1 MLDFG
6 GTAQKLWV
14 LHCLDS
20 FLPFLLVANLGLHSS
35 FAVSRLAY
43 LGFQSKE
50 IVIDM
55 LPHTG
60 CVGVLGTGVPRLA
73 CLRPTAW
80 LCKWARTAH
89 LHQQAFKTLARR
101 ATQDLLGRGLTRLAR
116 EGQRDQGKGYL
127 ARFPVT

>member
-20 FLPFLLVANLGLHSS
+20 FLPFLSVTNLGLIPS
-35 FAVSRLAY
+35 FAVSHFAY

-60 CVGVLGTGVPRLA
+60 
-73 CLRPTAW
+73 W
-80 LCKWARTAH
+80 
-89 LHQQAFKTLARR
+89 
-101 ATQDLLGRGLTRLAR
+101 
-116 EGQRDQGKGYL
+116 Y
-127 ARFPVT
+127 

>member
-20 FLPFLLVANLGLHSS
+20 FRPFLSVANVGLLSS

-55 LPHTG
+55 LPQQVRTG
-60 CVGVLGTGVPRLA
+60 LYPDYCA
-73 CLRPTAW
+73 CHMYW
-80 LCKWARTAH
+80 
-89 LHQQAFKTLARR
+89 
-101 ATQDLLGRGLTRLAR
+101 
-116 EGQRDQGKGYL
+116 
-127 ARFPVT
+127 

>member
-1 MLDFG
+1 MLVYVSSTSPTYSNLTLSIYVPTGMLDFG

-14 LHCLDS
+14 LHYLDS
-20 FLPFLLVANLGLHSS
+20 FRPFLSVAKLRMLSS

-60 CVGVLGTGVPRLA
+60 WYWSLS
-73 CLRPTAW
+73 
-80 LCKWARTAH
+80 
-89 LHQQAFKTLARR
+89 
-101 ATQDLLGRGLTRLAR
+101 
-116 EGQRDQGKGYL
+116 
-127 ARFPVT
+127 

>member
-14 LHCLDS
+14 LLGLDS

-35 FAVSRLAY
+35 FAVSHLAY

-60 CVGVLGTGVPRLA
+60 WYWSLS
-73 CLRPTAW
+73 
-80 LCKWARTAH
+80 
-89 LHQQAFKTLARR
+89 
-101 ATQDLLGRGLTRLAR
+101 
-116 EGQRDQGKGYL
+116 
-127 ARFPVT
+127 

>member
-20 FLPFLLVANLGLHSS
+20 FRPFLSVAKLRMLSS

-60 CVGVLGTGVPRLA
+60 WYWSYP
-73 CLRPTAW
+73 
-80 LCKWARTAH
+80 
-89 LHQQAFKTLARR
+89 
-101 ATQDLLGRGLTRLAR
+101 D
-116 EGQRDQGKGYL
+116 Y
-127 ARFPVT
+127 

>member
-1 MLDFG
+1 MLVYVSSTSPTITVISLSQYMCQQGCSIFG

-20 FLPFLLVANLGLHSS
+20 FRPFLSVANLGMLSS
-35 FAVSRLAY
+35 IAVSRFAY

-60 CVGVLGTGVPRLA
+60 WYWSLS
-73 CLRPTAW
+73 
-80 LCKWARTAH
+80 
-89 LHQQAFKTLARR
+89 
-101 ATQDLLGRGLTRLAR
+101 
-116 EGQRDQGKGYL
+116 
-127 ARFPVT
+127 

>member
-50 IVIDM
+50 IVLICY
-55 LPHTG
+55 LTQ
-60 CVGVLGTGVPRLA
+60 VGTGLYPDYCA
-73 CLRPTAW
+73 CHMYW
-80 LCKWARTAH
+80 
-89 LHQQAFKTLARR
+89 
-101 ATQDLLGRGLTRLAR
+101 
-116 EGQRDQGKGYL
+116 
-127 ARFPVT
+127 

>member
-14 LHCLDS
+14 LYYLDS
-20 FLPFLLVANLGLHSS
+20 FLPFMSVANLGLLPS
-35 FAVSRLAY
+35 FAISRLAY

-60 CVGVLGTGVPRLA
+60 WYWSLS
-73 CLRPTAW
+73 
-80 LCKWARTAH
+80 
-89 LHQQAFKTLARR
+89 
-101 ATQDLLGRGLTRLAR
+101 
-116 EGQRDQGKGYL
+116 
-127 ARFPVT
+127 

>member
-20 FLPFLLVANLGLHSS
+20 FRPFLSVAKLRMLSS

-50 IVIDM
+50 IVIVCY
-55 LPHTG
+55 LTQ
-60 CVGVLGTGVPRLA
+60 VGTGLYPDYCA
-73 CLRPTAW
+73 CHVLVIWYCATVCRFYKGVIW
-80 LCKWARTAH
+80 SLNS
-89 LHQQAFKTLARR
+89 QANHYI
-101 ATQDLLGRGLTRLAR
+101 G
-116 EGQRDQGKGYL
+116 
-127 ARFPVT
+127 

>member
-20 FLPFLLVANLGLHSS
+20 FRPFLLVANLRLLSS

-60 CVGVLGTGVPRLA
+60 CTGLYPDYCA
-73 CLRPTAW
+73 CHMYW
-80 LCKWARTAH
+80 
-89 LHQQAFKTLARR
+89 
-101 ATQDLLGRGLTRLAR
+101 
-116 EGQRDQGKGYL
+116 
-127 ARFPVT
+127 

>member
-20 FLPFLLVANLGLHSS
+20 FRPFLLVAKLRMLSS

-43 LGFQSKE
+43 LSLQSKE

-55 LPHTG
+55 LPDTG
-60 CVGVLGTGVPRLA
+60 WYGPKAFIHISLLSSLFVSCYCHEKLLY
-73 CLRPTAW
+73 
-80 LCKWARTAH
+80 LC
-89 LHQQAFKTLARR
+89 TLKFCN
-101 ATQDLLGRGLTRLAR
+101 L
-116 EGQRDQGKGYL
+116 
-127 ARFPVT
+127 